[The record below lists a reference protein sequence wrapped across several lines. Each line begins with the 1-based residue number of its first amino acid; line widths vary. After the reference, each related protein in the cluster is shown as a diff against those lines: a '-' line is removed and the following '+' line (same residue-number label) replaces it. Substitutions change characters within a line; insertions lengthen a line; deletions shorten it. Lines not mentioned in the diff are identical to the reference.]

1 MSICRRIPEWRVIT
15 FVWSAGVDVYYSTTG
30 WKLAVDCT
38 SGLPDDKELL
48 LYEQEYR
55 KKV

>member
-1 MSICRRIPEWRVIT
+1 VKLKVWFRV
-15 FVWSAGVDVYYSTTG
+15 FDEGLGPCWGGAFYSTTG

-48 LYEQEYR
+48 FVR
-55 KKV
+55 TRI

>member
-1 MSICRRIPEWRVIT
+1 MADE
-15 FVWSAGVDVYYSTTG
+15 YSTTG